1 MDDIMRLEE
10 KHGLVRRELMVAVIY
25 CKVGQVDPMSML
37 NNREP
42 SAAFIDF
49 LKLMG
54 VLRSKGTMLDESGSS
69 NRRRWNRRAVVWH
82 VAIDMAEDQ
91 QRRYIGNDVAVMF
104 FKDEGEPFDPSMVS
118 ALGSIPQVFV
128 VVQPHKDKYRLGF
141 FNKSSMLAF
150 GPSLLK
156 NTLFSAKSIVDYIL
170 VKLYNGL
177 ITSMLC
183 PPMNKLYERP
193 RAAAIAEVIF
203 RWRPQLRLNGIKLF

>member
-1 MDDIMRLEE
+1 
-10 KHGLVRRELMVAVIY
+10 
-25 CKVGQVDPMSML
+25 VDPMEML
-37 NNREP
+37 CNRDVSP
-42 SAAFIDF
+42 AFTDF
-49 LKLMG
+49 LKIMG
-54 VLRSKGTMLDESGSS
+54 VLRSKGTVLDESGSS

-82 VAIDMAEDQ
+82 VAPDMPEDQ
-91 QRRYIGNDVAVMF
+91 QRRFIGNDVTVLF

-118 ALGSIPQVFV
+118 SLGTIPQVFV

-141 FNKSSMLAF
+141 FSKSSMLAF

-156 NTLFSAKSIVDYIL
+156 NILFSSKSVVDYIL